1 MAMVSWARL
10 LGVSACGLRRGA
22 WYKVLAR
29 SASDVQLQVHRGV
42 AQVPRALLE
51 LRDRPPSEWTVVP
64 AAGARDTYVVCPN
77 CRARQPLPDK
87 HLTIARCPRCN
98 EAFAVA
104 GPTVETPHRDLRM
117 TRRRRGTDRRAGKR
131 RVAIRRTTVVVVFME
146 RREAER
152 RAPSERRLDSRRG
165 WPIDRRRRATVW

>member
-29 SASDVQLQVHRGV
+29 SATAVQLQVHRGV
-42 AQVPRALLE
+42 ARVPRALLE

-64 AAGARDTYVVCPN
+64 
-77 CRARQPLPDK
+77 RARQTLPDK

-131 RVAIRRTTVVVVFME
+131 RVASRRTTVVVVFME